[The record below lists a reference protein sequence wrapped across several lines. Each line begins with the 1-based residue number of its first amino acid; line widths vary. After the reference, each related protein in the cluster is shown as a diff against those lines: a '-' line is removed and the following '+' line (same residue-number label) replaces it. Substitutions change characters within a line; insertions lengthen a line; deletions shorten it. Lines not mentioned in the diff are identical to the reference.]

1 MFFREQRMILE
12 STGRPSGFTG
22 LSPTGTIM
30 PPSPITESR
39 VQTPIRLPF
48 HLLDVFSANA
58 YGGNGLAVVLDADGL
73 DGAQMQRMAAA
84 FKQSETVFVLSATQE
99 NALLRLRIFT
109 PARELPFAGHPT
121 VGAACLLAELGIAPA
136 GDDVR
141 FTLEEGVGLIP
152 VRVRRAPD
160 RPNWA
165 EFATVQLPEFGPLP
179 PPPEALAATLG
190 LSPDAMGLDAE
201 SPRNVSCGLPF
212 LLVPVRTPEQLAAV
226 DIDHTQWRNHLRGGW
241 AEALY
246 VYTRGYEGELR
257 ARMFAPGLGMAEDP
271 ATGAAAAALAGAL
284 ATDSPIVQGRLQW
297 TIQQGHEM
305 GRPSELHIA
314 AERAGG
320 VVTEVRVGGHAV
332 RIAEGWV
339 QTP

>member
-1 MFFREQRMILE
+1 M
-12 STGRPSGFTG
+12 
-22 LSPTGTIM
+22 
-30 PPSPITESR
+30 R
-39 VQTPIRLPF
+39 VQTSTCLPF
-48 HLLDVFSANA
+48 HLLDVFSATA
-58 YGGNGLAVVLDADGL
+58 YGGNGLVVVLDADAL
-73 DGAQMQRMAAA
+73 DGAQMQRMAAG
-84 FKQSETVFVLSATQE
+84 FKQSETVFVLRATHE

-121 VGAACLLAELGIAPA
+121 VGAACLLAELGMAPA

-141 FTLEEGVGLIP
+141 FTLEEGIGLIP
-152 VRVRRAPD
+152 VRVRRAPG

-165 EFATVQLPEFGPLP
+165 EFSTVQLPEFGPPP
-179 PPPEALAATLG
+179 PPPETLAAILG
-190 LSPDAMGLDAE
+190 LAPDAIGLDAE
-201 SPRNVSCGLPF
+201 SPRSVSCGLPF
-212 LLVPVRTPEQLAAV
+212 MLVPVHTPEQLAAV
-226 DIDHTQWRNHLRGGW
+226 DVDHTLWRRTLRGGW

-257 ARMFAPGLGMAEDP
+257 ARMFAPGLGVAEDP

-284 ATDSPIVQGRLQW
+284 ATDSPVVQGRLQW
-297 TIQQGHEM
+297 TIRQGLEM

-332 RIAEGWV
+332 RIAEGQV
-339 QTP
+339 QMP